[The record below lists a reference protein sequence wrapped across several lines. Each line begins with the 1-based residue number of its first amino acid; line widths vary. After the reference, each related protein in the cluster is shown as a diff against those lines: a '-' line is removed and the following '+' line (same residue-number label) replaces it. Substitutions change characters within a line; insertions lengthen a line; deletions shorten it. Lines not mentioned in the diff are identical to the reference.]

1 MYAVFLVRQPDT
13 FKKLVYMENNL
24 TKEIFNRE
32 IREANSICILGHISP
47 DGDCVGSVLGTFNYI
62 CSLKGIKAGN
72 AEAEEDRESGK
83 ESAVLVQPYLEE
95 VNDKFLYLKGSDIVC
110 TDPKDDRKY
119 ELAIVCD
126 CGDEDRLGRFRHFMD
141 HAQKVLMIDHHYT
154 NPGFGDYMFVAS
166 NASSA
171 CEVLFGMMEEAYVNK
186 DIAECIYTGLIHDT
200 GVFRHNSTSP
210 KTLRAAAK
218 CMEYGINFN
227 AIIEESF
234 FSMTLRQ
241 KRVLG
246 WILTHMEARLDGR
259 LIIACID
266 MKTRKELD
274 AVEMDMDGMIDQMRT
289 TTGALL
295 AAYIYETKDHRG
307 KLSLRSNSDLVDV
320 SRIAANYGGGGHKR
334 AAGCFMGLDFEKDKA
349 EIELAVLEQLN
360 V

>member
-1 MYAVFLVRQPDT
+1 
-13 FKKLVYMENNL
+13 MENNL

-32 IREANSICILGHISP
+32 IREAKSICILGHISP
-47 DGDCVGSVLGTFNYI
+47 DGDCVGSVLGTYNYI
-62 CSLKGIKAGN
+62 RSLKGLISRNAG
-72 AEAEEDRESGK
+72 AEEDQESGK
-83 ESAVLVQPYLEE
+83 ESTVLVQPYLEE
-95 VNDKFLYLKGSDIVC
+95 VSDKFRYLKGSDIVC
-110 TDPKDDRKY
+110 TDPKDDREY

-126 CGDEDRLGRFRHFMD
+126 CGDADRLGRFRHFLD
-141 HAQKVLMIDHHYT
+141 HAKRVLMIDHHFT
-154 NPGFGDYMFVAS
+154 NPGFGDFMFVTAG
-166 NASSA
+166 ASSA
-171 CEVLFGMMEEAYVNK
+171 CEVLYGLMDETLINK

-210 KTLRAAAK
+210 NTLRVAAK

-227 AIIEESF
+227 RIIEESF

-246 WILTHMEARLDGR
+246 WILSHMEARLDGR
-259 LIIACID
+259 LIVACID

-274 AVEMDMDGMIDQMRT
+274 AVEMDMDGMIDHMRT

-360 V
+360 A